1 MALSLAACGTQKR
14 ETLELFAMDTYMTFV
29 AIGDG
34 ADDVLTD
41 LSRTVNTLE
50 SSLSRTVDTSEVSRL
65 NRDGFAV
72 WDEDGAQLLSWALQ
86 HSQET
91 DGAFDITIAP
101 LVELWGITSDSPRVP
116 SQAEID
122 ALLPLV
128 GYEHVHQSEFCSIS
142 LDEGCSVDLGGIA
155 KGYASDCAAVLFH
168 RSALTGGC
176 ANLGG
181 NVYVY
186 GTNAQN
192 KPWSVAIQD
201 PADSEG
207 YVCTLSLSD
216 AFVVT
221 SGGYQRYFT
230 APDGTVYQHIL
241 DPKTGYP
248 VQSDLT
254 SVSIVTRGG
263 FGGRAPVPTPTP
275 PPCTLWVSRPPW
287 TSGAPRACPSTWCS
301 SPGTAAWSIP
311 PAWLTVSTKRTEP
324 PMSTNS
330 SPPELK
336 WNRFDALVALA
347 VVLLAIVSALCFYL
361 PKNQSGALT
370 VVIDISGQE
379 VRRVPLSDFT
389 EATVTSRGYMLHIAA
404 EGGTVSVTDSDCP
417 TQDCV
422 HTGAISRAGQSIV
435 CLPAQVVVHLEG
447 ASVPDT
453 PDVIVG

>member
-34 ADDVLTD
+34 ADDVLAD

-65 NRDGFAV
+65 NRDGSAV

-116 SQAEID
+116 SQEEID

-128 GYEHVHQSEFCSIS
+128 GYEHVHQSAYYNIS
-142 LDEGCSVDLGGIA
+142 LDEGCAIDLGGIA

-186 GTNAQN
+186 GTNTQN

-248 VQSDLT
+248 VQSDLLSA
-254 SVSIVTRGG
+254 SVILPRSGDELAGTRADAYSTALYVMGE
-263 FGGRAPVPTPTP
+263 
-275 PPCTLWVSRPPW
+275 
-287 TSGAPRACPSTWCS
+287 SGAADFWRAHRDFDMVLVTTDGRVVYT
-301 SPGTAAWSIP
+301 PG
-311 PAWLTVSTKRTEP
+311 
-324 PMSTNS
+324 
-330 SPPELK
+330 
-336 WNRFDALVALA
+336 LA
-347 VVLLAIVSALCFYL
+347 SVFH
-361 PKNQSGALT
+361 
-370 VVIDISGQE
+370 E
-379 VRRVPLSDFT
+379 
-389 EATVTSRGYMLHIAA
+389 A
-404 EGGTVSVTDSDCP
+404 EGVSY
-417 TQDCV
+417 
-422 HTGAISRAGQSIV
+422 V
-435 CLPAQVVVHLEG
+435 CEQLA
-447 ASVPDT
+447 D
-453 PDVIVG
+453 

>member
-1 MALSLAACGTQKR
+1 MKRFACLILAALMALSLAACGTQKR

-65 NRDGFAV
+65 NRDGSAV

-254 SVSIVTRGG
+254 SVSVVTRGG
-263 FGGRAPVPTPTP
+263 FGGQGTRADAYSTALYVMGEQAAVDFWRAQDMSFDMVLITRDGRVVYTPGLAD
-275 PPCTLWVSRPPW
+275 CFNE
-287 TSGAPRACPSTWCS
+287 
-301 SPGTAAWSIP
+301 
-311 PAWLTVSTKRTEP
+311 RTEP

-336 WNRFDALVALA
+336 WNCFDALVALA
-347 VVLLAIVSALCFYL
+347 VVLLAVVSALCFYL
-361 PKNQSGALT
+361 PKTKAAPSPWSST
-370 VVIDISGQE
+370 SP
-379 VRRVPLSDFT
+379 VRRS
-389 EATVTSRGYMLHIAA
+389 A
-404 EGGTVSVTDSDCP
+404 VSPCP
-417 TQDCV
+417 TSPRPPSPAA
-422 HTGAISRAGQSIV
+422 AIRCTLPPRAAPS
-435 CLPAQVVVHLEG
+435 P
-447 ASVPDT
+447 
-453 PDVIVG
+453 

>member
-65 NRDGFAV
+65 NRDGSAV

-128 GYEHVHQSEFCSIS
+128 GYEHVHQSAYYNIS
-142 LDEGCSVDLGGIA
+142 LDEGCAVD
-155 KGYASDCAAVLFH
+155 
-168 RSALTGGC
+168 
-176 ANLGG
+176 LGG

-254 SVSIVTRGG
+254 SVSVVTRGG
-263 FGGRAPVPTPTP
+263 FGGQGTRADAYSTALYVMGEQAAVDFWRSQDMSFDMVLITRDGRVVYTPGLAD
-275 PPCTLWVSRPPW
+275 CFNEKDG
-287 TSGAPRACPSTWCS
+287 TSY
-301 SPGTAAWSIP
+301 
-311 PAWLTVSTKRTEP
+311 VYQ
-324 PMSTNS
+324 
-330 SPPELK
+330 
-336 WNRFDALVALA
+336 
-347 VVLLAIVSALCFYL
+347 LLAA
-361 PKNQSGALT
+361 
-370 VVIDISGQE
+370 
-379 VRRVPLSDFT
+379 
-389 EATVTSRGYMLHIAA
+389 
-404 EGGTVSVTDSDCP
+404 
-417 TQDCV
+417 
-422 HTGAISRAGQSIV
+422 
-435 CLPAQVVVHLEG
+435 
-447 ASVPDT
+447 
-453 PDVIVG
+453 

>member
-65 NRDGFAV
+65 NRDGSAV

-142 LDEGCSVDLGGIA
+142 LDEGCSVDLGG
-155 KGYASDCAAVLFH
+155 
-168 RSALTGGC
+168 
-176 ANLGG
+176 

-254 SVSIVTRGG
+254 SVSVVTRGG
-263 FGGRAPVPTPTP
+263 FGGQGTRADAYSTALYVMGEQAAVDFWRAQDMSFDMVLITRDGRVVYTPGLAD
-275 PPCTLWVSRPPW
+275 CFNEKD
-287 TSGAPRACPSTWCS
+287 
-301 SPGTAAWSIP
+301 GTAY
-311 PAWLTVSTKRTEP
+311 VYQ
-324 PMSTNS
+324 
-330 SPPELK
+330 
-336 WNRFDALVALA
+336 
-347 VVLLAIVSALCFYL
+347 LLAS
-361 PKNQSGALT
+361 
-370 VVIDISGQE
+370 
-379 VRRVPLSDFT
+379 
-389 EATVTSRGYMLHIAA
+389 
-404 EGGTVSVTDSDCP
+404 
-417 TQDCV
+417 
-422 HTGAISRAGQSIV
+422 
-435 CLPAQVVVHLEG
+435 
-447 ASVPDT
+447 
-453 PDVIVG
+453 

>member
-1 MALSLAACGTQKR
+1 MKRFACLILAALMALSLAACGTQKR

-65 NRDGFAV
+65 NRDGSAV

-101 LVELWGITSDSPRVP
+101 LVELWGITSDSHRVP
-116 SQAEID
+116 SQA
-122 ALLPLV
+122 
-128 GYEHVHQSEFCSIS
+128 EFCSIS

-254 SVSIVTRGG
+254 SVSVVTRGG
-263 FGGRAPVPTPTP
+263 FGGQGTRADAYSTALYVMGEQAAVDFWRAQDMSFDMVLITRDGRVVYTPGLAD
-275 PPCTLWVSRPPW
+275 CFNEKD
-287 TSGAPRACPSTWCS
+287 
-301 SPGTAAWSIP
+301 GTAY
-311 PAWLTVSTKRTEP
+311 VYQ
-324 PMSTNS
+324 
-330 SPPELK
+330 
-336 WNRFDALVALA
+336 
-347 VVLLAIVSALCFYL
+347 LLAS
-361 PKNQSGALT
+361 
-370 VVIDISGQE
+370 
-379 VRRVPLSDFT
+379 
-389 EATVTSRGYMLHIAA
+389 
-404 EGGTVSVTDSDCP
+404 
-417 TQDCV
+417 
-422 HTGAISRAGQSIV
+422 
-435 CLPAQVVVHLEG
+435 
-447 ASVPDT
+447 
-453 PDVIVG
+453 

>member
-65 NRDGFAV
+65 NRDGSAV

-128 GYEHVHQSEFCSIS
+128 GYEHVHQSEFCNIS

-254 SVSIVTRGG
+254 SVSVVTRGG
-263 FGGRAPVPTPTP
+263 FGGQGTPCRRLLHRPVRYGRAG
-275 PPCTLWVSRPPW
+275 RR
-287 TSGAPRACPSTWCS
+287 G
-301 SPGTAAWSIP
+301 
-311 PAWLTVSTKRTEP
+311 
-324 PMSTNS
+324 
-330 SPPELK
+330 
-336 WNRFDALVALA
+336 
-347 VVLLAIVSALCFYL
+347 LLAL
-361 PKNQSGALT
+361 PEHVL
-370 VVIDISGQE
+370 
-379 VRRVPLSDFT
+379 
-389 EATVTSRGYMLHIAA
+389 
-404 EGGTVSVTDSDCP
+404 
-417 TQDCV
+417 
-422 HTGAISRAGQSIV
+422 
-435 CLPAQVVVHLEG
+435 
-447 ASVPDT
+447 
-453 PDVIVG
+453 

>member
-65 NRDGFAV
+65 NRDGSAV

-128 GYEHVHQSEFCSIS
+128 GYEHVHQSEFCNIS

-248 VQSDLT
+248 VQSASPT
-254 SVSIVTRGG
+254 SHGAASA
-263 FGGRAPVPTPTP
+263 GRAPVPTPTP
-275 PPCTLWVSRPPW
+275 PPCTLWASRPPW
-287 TSGAPRACPSTWCS
+287 TSGAPRACPLTWCS

-389 EATVTSRGYMLHIAA
+389 ETTVTSRGYTLHIAT
-404 EGGTVSVTDSDCP
+404 EGGAVSVTDSDCP
-417 TQDCV
+417 TRDCV

-447 ASVPDT
+447 ASAPDA

>member
-1 MALSLAACGTQKR
+1 MKRCFILILAAALCLSGCGKQEK
-14 ETLELFAMDTYMTFV
+14 EASAQIFAMDTVMEIAAFGPQAEEAVSETESQ
-29 AIGDG
+29 IQE
-34 ADDVLTD
+34 LEKQ
-41 LSRTVNTLE
+41 LSRTLPD
-50 SSLSRTVDTSEVSRL
+50 SDVSRI
-65 NRDGFAV
+65 NRNGTTPTTGIAA
-72 WDEDGAQLLSWALQ
+72 GTWALL
-86 HSQET
+86 EAALEYRDAT

-254 SVSIVTRGG
+254 SVSVVTRGG
-263 FGGRAPVPTPTP
+263 FGGQGTRADAYSTALYVMGEQAAVDFWRGQDMSFDMVLVTADGRVVYTP
-275 PPCTLWVSRPPW
+275 
-287 TSGAPRACPSTWCS
+287 G
-301 SPGTAAWSIP
+301 
-311 PAWLTVSTKRTEP
+311 
-324 PMSTNS
+324 
-330 SPPELK
+330 
-336 WNRFDALVALA
+336 LA
-347 VVLLAIVSALCFYL
+347 DCFNEREGSAYVYQPLAS
-361 PKNQSGALT
+361 
-370 VVIDISGQE
+370 
-379 VRRVPLSDFT
+379 
-389 EATVTSRGYMLHIAA
+389 
-404 EGGTVSVTDSDCP
+404 
-417 TQDCV
+417 
-422 HTGAISRAGQSIV
+422 
-435 CLPAQVVVHLEG
+435 
-447 ASVPDT
+447 
-453 PDVIVG
+453 